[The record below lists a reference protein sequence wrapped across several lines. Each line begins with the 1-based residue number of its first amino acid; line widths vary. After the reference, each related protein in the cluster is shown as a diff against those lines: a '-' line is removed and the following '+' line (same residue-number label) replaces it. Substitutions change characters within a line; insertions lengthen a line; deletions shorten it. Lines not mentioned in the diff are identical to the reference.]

1 MSKSAATPLSTTV
14 RGPYT
19 VTVHVWNTG
28 VYGSEVFYNGE
39 WIGSS
44 AADSYEDAL
53 LEAGQTIAWNVTQVH
68 ARVAAQAAADN
79 RRS

>member
-1 MSKSAATPLSTTV
+1 MSNTTATPLSTTV

-19 VTVHVWNTG
+19 ITVHAYDTG

-53 LEAGQTIAWNVTQVH
+53 IEAGLSVAWNITQVN
-68 ARVAAQAAADN
+68 ARVKAGAVASN
-79 RRS
+79 R